1 MPVRLTES
9 LTTTE
14 PLAEIFSDSSVLGAM
29 LDFEVA
35 LARAEARLKIIP
47 SDAAETIAACARPAA
62 FDAASLAQAA
72 PLAGTPAI
80 PVVDALIE
88 AVRKKDPAGAGF
100 VHWGSTSQDLS
111 DTALVLLLKKA
122 HPVFERDLERLEVAL
137 GRISREHRRTLMLG
151 RTLLQPAPPTTF
163 GLKTAG
169 WLAAIHRCRRR
180 LHSAFDE
187 ALILEFGGASGTLA
201 ALDNQGIAVGKLVAD
216 ELGLAFPEAP
226 WHAHRDRLAAL
237 VCACGVLGGALG
249 KMARDVSL
257 LTEHGVSELSEPAA
271 PGRGRSSSMPHKR
284 NPVGCSVALAAVNRL
299 PGLISSFLSGM
310 PQEHER
316 GLGGWQ
322 AEWPTVASTVQA
334 VGAAAAAMAE
344 VAEGLV
350 INAESMRRNIDRT
363 RGVIFG
369 ERAIRLSKKID
380 RDRARR
386 FIEQA
391 TRTSI
396 DESRRLSDVLGEMPE
411 VRGHLD
417 QADLD
422 DLESPEH
429 YLGMA
434 EEFQDR
440 LLASTEESFADK
452 RGPTKE

>member
-1 MPVRLTES
+1 
-9 LTTTE
+9 
-14 PLAEIFSDSSVLGAM
+14 
-29 LDFEVA
+29 
-35 LARAEARLKIIP
+35 
-47 SDAAETIAACARPAA
+47 
-62 FDAASLAQAA
+62 
-72 PLAGTPAI
+72 
-80 PVVDALIE
+80 
-88 AVRKKDPAGAGF
+88 
-100 VHWGSTSQDLS
+100 
-111 DTALVLLLKKA
+111 
-122 HPVFERDLERLEVAL
+122 
-137 GRISREHRRTLMLG
+137 
-151 RTLLQPAPPTTF
+151 
-163 GLKTAG
+163 
-169 WLAAIHRCRRR
+169 
-180 LHSAFDE
+180 
-187 ALILEFGGASGTLA
+187 
-201 ALDNQGIAVGKLVAD
+201 
-216 ELGLAFPEAP
+216 
-226 WHAHRDRLAAL
+226 
-237 VCACGVLGGALG
+237 
-249 KMARDVSL
+249 
-257 LTEHGVSELSEPAA
+257 
-271 PGRGRSSSMPHKR
+271 MPHKR

-299 PGLISSFLSGM
+299 PGLISSLLSGM

-322 AEWPTVASTVQA
+322 AEWPTVAGTVQA

-369 ERAIRLSKKID
+369 ERAIRLSKKVD

-396 DESRRLSDVLGEMPE
+396 EQSRTLSDVLGEMPE

-422 DLESPEH
+422 DLEIPEH

-452 RGPTKE
+452 REPTKE

>member
-1 MPVRLTES
+1 MPLRLIDS

-14 PLAEIFSDSSVLGAM
+14 PLAEIFSDSSVLAAM

-35 LARAEARLKIIP
+35 LAHAEARLKIIP
-47 SDAAETIAACARPAA
+47 SDAAETIAACAHPAA
-62 FDAASLAQAA
+62 FDAVSLARAA
-72 PLAGTPAI
+72 PLAGTPAV
-80 PVVDALIE
+80 PVVEALIE

-100 VHWGSTSQDLS
+100 VHWGSTSQDVS

-122 HPVFERDLERLEVAL
+122 QPVLGRDFERLEVAL
-137 GRISREHRRTLMLG
+137 HRMSREHRHTVMLA

-201 ALDNQGIAVGKLVAD
+201 ALGNQGIAVGKLVAD

-257 LTEHGVSELSEPAA
+257 LTEHGISELAEPAA

-299 PGLISSFLSGM
+299 AGLICTFLSGM

-322 AEWPTVASTVQA
+322 AEWPMVASTVQA

-350 INAESMRRNIDRT
+350 INPVSMRRNIDLT

-369 ERAIRLSKKID
+369 ERAVTLSKKIG
-380 RDRARR
+380 RDQARGL
-386 FIEQA
+386 IEQA

-396 DESRRLSDVLGEMPE
+396 EQSRRLSDVLGEMPE
-411 VRGHLD
+411 VTGHLD
-417 QADLD
+417 RADLD
-422 DLESPEH
+422 DLENPEQ

-434 EEFQDR
+434 EEFQER

-452 RGPTKE
+452 PDPKKE